1 MQLKSLFHTMTSK
14 IPLSSFS
21 IPPAARLLNHNL
33 TADPKSSTPAAF
45 RKVLAE
51 SPSIQRRARL
61 VDNRTHFSYVSPF
74 PLSFPYDIEPD
85 ESDTV
90 TDKAAFIERWL
101 SRREAIQEYQSQN
114 NTVLK
119 KYFPQERDQTRMLI
133 GLSETGIRDCLPQL
147 DVGDAFALLGKPALT
162 ASSSTEDN
170 NLQSTSTESDI
181 SARNDLV
188 DILGGH
194 AVLMSD
200 DFAPWSLRY
209 SGHQFGT
216 WAGQLGDGRAVT
228 ILVSQHPDD
237 PSLTYELQ
245 LKGAGRT
252 PYSRS
257 ADGLAVVRSSI
268 REFLCSEAMQAL
280 SIPTSRSLSLISLP
294 DVPVYRER
302 KEAASV
308 LTRMAPSFLRVGSFE
323 ALNGPQNIMFFGGGQ
338 QPPNYE
344 ALRILGEWVSKNVLK
359 LELDDGEAWGKK
371 LVLDVAERNAKMV
384 AAWQAYGFMHG
395 VINTDNVSV
404 LGLTID
410 YGPYTF
416 MDIFDSFHICNHTD
430 SEGRYSYRV
439 GFLLYIYCIESLILP
454 RTEPTRHDVSI
465 SLCVVYTSLIIR
477 SIYALHALLNAL
489 APLIGAEHSS
499 SPPKAVSPG
508 WSEVSNDQITAWKD
522 QGIDT
527 VKDDL
532 ERIMQAVIS
541 EEYVRLMR
549 RRLGLRR
556 QDESDE
562 SAIIRPLLRTMQDQA
577 LDFHGT
583 FRTLSRGAVVE
594 NLLGVNKDDG
604 FRKDWERWVGTYE
617 ARIESEKDEWSSQ
630 AERLEEMRKANPR
643 FILRQWVL
651 EEVIAKVEKDPDAG
665 KTVMAK
671 VLQMACSPFDPWGA
685 EDDSRPDEELS
696 AEEQEER
703 RYCGLGD
710 KSMLGFQCSCSS

>member
-1 MQLKSLFHTMTSK
+1 MTSK
-14 IPLSSFS
+14 VPLSSFS
-21 IPPAARLLNHNL
+21 IPPAAQLLNHNL

-51 SPSIQRRARL
+51 LPSIQRRARL
-61 VDNRTHFSYVSPF
+61 VDNKTHFSYVSPF
-74 PLSFPYDIEPD
+74 PLSFPYDIEPG

-90 TDKAAFIERWL
+90 TDKAAFIEQWL
-101 SRREAIQEYQSQN
+101 SRREAIQELRSQN
-114 NTVLK
+114 STVLK
-119 KYFPQERDQTRMLI
+119 KYIPQERDQTRMLI
-133 GLSETGIRDCLPQL
+133 GLSETGIRDCVPQL
-147 DVGDAFALLGKPALT
+147 DVGDAFTLLGKPALT

-170 NLQSTSTESDI
+170 NLQSRSTEPEI

-245 LKGAGRT
+245 SKGAGRT

-294 DVPVYRER
+294 DMPVYRER
-302 KEAASV
+302 KESACI

-323 ALNGPQNIMFFGGGQ
+323 ALNGPHNIMFFGGGQ

-359 LELDDGEAWGKK
+359 LELDNGEAWGKK

-404 LGLTID
+404 LGLSID
-410 YGPYTF
+410 YGPYAF

-430 SEGRYSYRV
+430 SEGRYSYRSQPDM
-439 GFLLYIYCIESLILP
+439 I
-454 RTEPTRHDVSI
+454 
-465 SLCVVYTSLIIR
+465 
-477 SIYALHALLNAL
+477 IYALRALLNAL
-489 APLIGAEHSS
+489 APLIGAEQSS

-508 WSEVSNDQITAWKD
+508 WSEVSTDQISAWKD
-522 QGIDT
+522 QGIEA

-541 EEYVRLMR
+541 EEYERLMR

-562 SAIIRPLLRTMQDQA
+562 STIIRPLLRIMQDQA

-583 FRTLSRGAVVE
+583 FRALSKGAVVE
-594 NLLGVNKDDG
+594 KLLGANKDDES
-604 FRKDWERWVGTYE
+604 RKDWERWVGTYE
-617 ARIESEKDEWSSQ
+617 ARVESEKDEWFSP
-630 AERLEEMRKANPR
+630 AERLEEMKKANPR

-651 EEVIAKVEKDPDAG
+651 EEVIAKVEKDPDTG
-665 KTVMAK
+665 KRVMAK

-696 AEEQEER
+696 AEEREER
-703 RYCGLGD
+703 RYCGMGD

>member
-1 MQLKSLFHTMTSK
+1 MISK

-21 IPPAARLLNHNL
+21 IPPAAQLLNHNL
-33 TADPKSSTPAAF
+33 TADPKSSTPTAF
-45 RKVLAE
+45 RKVLKE

-61 VDNRTHFSYVSPF
+61 VDNQSHFPTSPR
-74 PLSFPYDIEPD
+74 FPYHFHMILNRMHPIP
-85 ESDTV
+85 SLT
-90 TDKAAFIERWL
+90 RLLL
-101 SRREAIQEYQSQN
+101 SN
-114 NTVLK
+114 NGSP
-119 KYFPQERDQTRMLI
+119 KYIPQHRDQTRTLI
-133 GLSETGIRDCLPQL
+133 GLSETGVRDCIPQL
-147 DVGDAFALLGKPALT
+147 DVGDAFALLGKPAL
-162 ASSSTEDN
+162 ADSNSTEDKD
-170 NLQSTSTESDI
+170 LQSKSAASDSDV
-181 SARNDLV
+181 SARKDLV
-188 DILGGH
+188 EILGGH

-302 KEAASV
+302 KESACI

-338 QPPNYE
+338 QLPNYE

-359 LELDDGEAWGKK
+359 LELEDGEAWGKK

-404 LGLTID
+404 LGLSID
-410 YGPYTF
+410 YGPYAF
-416 MDIFDSFHICNHTD
+416 MDIFDPFHICNHSD
-430 SEGRYSYRV
+430 SEGRYSYKSQPDM
-439 GFLLYIYCIESLILP
+439 I
-454 RTEPTRHDVSI
+454 
-465 SLCVVYTSLIIR
+465 
-477 SIYALHALLNAL
+477 IYALRALLNAL
-489 APLIGAEHSS
+489 APLIGAEQSS

-508 WSEVSNDQITAWKD
+508 WSEVSKDQIAAWKD
-522 QGIDT
+522 QGIDA
-527 VKDDL
+527 VKEDL
-532 ERIMQAVIS
+532 ERISQAVIS

-549 RRLGLRR
+549 RRLGLRK

-562 SAIIRPLLRTMQDQA
+562 STIIRPLLRIMEDQA

-583 FRTLSRGAVVE
+583 FRTLSKGAVVDE
-594 NLLGVNKDDG
+594 LLGANKDDR
-604 FRKDWERWVGTYE
+604 FRKEWVEWVGTFE
-617 ARIESEKDEWSSQ
+617 ARVESEKDEWSSRT
-630 AERLEEMRKANPR
+630 ERLEEMRKANPR
-643 FILRQWVL
+643 FVLRQWVL
-651 EEVIAKVEKDPDAG
+651 EEVIAKVEKDPDTGKESDGEGFAG
-665 KTVMAK
+665 A
-671 VLQMACSPFDPWGA
+671 MACSPFDPWGA
-685 EDDSRPDEELS
+685 EDDSRSDEGLS
-696 AEEQEER
+696 AEEREER

-710 KSMLGFQCSCSS
+710 KNMLGFQCSCSS

>member
-1 MQLKSLFHTMTSK
+1 MISK

-21 IPPAARLLNHNL
+21 IPPAAQLLNHNL
-33 TADPKSSTPAAF
+33 TADPKSSTPTAF
-45 RKVLAE
+45 RKVLKE

-61 VDNRTHFSYVSPF
+61 VDNQSHFSYVSPF

-85 ESDTV
+85 ASDTI
-90 TDKAAFIERWL
+90 TDKAALIEQWL
-101 SRREAIQEYQSQN
+101 SRREAIQEFRSQN

-119 KYFPQERDQTRMLI
+119 KYIPQHRDQTRTLI
-133 GLSETGIRDCLPQL
+133 GLSETGVRDCIPQL
-147 DVGDAFALLGKPALT
+147 DVGDAFALLGKPAL
-162 ASSSTEDN
+162 ADSNSTEDKD
-170 NLQSTSTESDI
+170 LQSKSAASDSDV
-181 SARNDLV
+181 SARKDLV
-188 DILGGH
+188 EILGGH

-302 KEAASV
+302 KESACI

-338 QPPNYE
+338 QLPNYE

-359 LELDDGEAWGKK
+359 LELEDGEAWGKK

-404 LGLTID
+404 LGLSID
-410 YGPYTF
+410 YGPYAF
-416 MDIFDSFHICNHTD
+416 MDIFDPFHICNHSD
-430 SEGRYSYRV
+430 SEGRYSYKSQPDM
-439 GFLLYIYCIESLILP
+439 I
-454 RTEPTRHDVSI
+454 
-465 SLCVVYTSLIIR
+465 
-477 SIYALHALLNAL
+477 IYALRALLNAL
-489 APLIGAEHSS
+489 APLIGAEQSS

-508 WSEVSNDQITAWKD
+508 WSEVSKDQIAAWKD
-522 QGIDT
+522 QGIDA
-527 VKDDL
+527 VKEDL
-532 ERIMQAVIS
+532 ERISQAVIS

-549 RRLGLRR
+549 RRLGLRK

-562 SAIIRPLLRTMQDQA
+562 STIIRPLLRIMEDQA

-583 FRTLSRGAVVE
+583 FRTLSKGAVVDE
-594 NLLGVNKDDG
+594 LLGANKDDR
-604 FRKDWERWVGTYE
+604 FRKEWVEWVGTFE
-617 ARIESEKDEWSSQ
+617 ARVESEKDEWSSRT
-630 AERLEEMRKANPR
+630 ERLEEMRKANPR
-643 FILRQWVL
+643 FVLRQWVL
-651 EEVIAKVEKDPDAG
+651 EEVIAKVEKDPDTG
-665 KTVMAK
+665 KRVMAK

-685 EDDSRPDEELS
+685 EDDSRSDEGLS
-696 AEEQEER
+696 AEEREER

-710 KSMLGFQCSCSS
+710 KNMLGFQCSCSS

>member
-1 MQLKSLFHTMTSK
+1 MQLKSLFYTMTSK

-21 IPPAARLLNHNL
+21 IPPAAQLLNHNL
-33 TADPKSSTPAAF
+33 TADPKSSTPTAF

-61 VDNRTHFSYVSPF
+61 VDNKTHFSYVSPF

-85 ESDTV
+85 ESDTI
-90 TDKAAFIERWL
+90 TDKAAFIEQWL
-101 SRREAIQEYQSQN
+101 SRREATQELRSQN

-119 KYFPQERDQTRMLI
+119 KYIPQERDQTRILI
-133 GLSETGIRDCLPQL
+133 GLSETGIRDCVPQL
-147 DVGDAFALLGKPALT
+147 DVGDAFTLLGKPALT
-162 ASSSTEDN
+162 ASNSTEDYN
-170 NLQSTSTESDI
+170 IRSTSTVSDI
-181 SARNDLV
+181 SAREDFV
-188 DILGGH
+188 DVLGGH

-302 KEAASV
+302 KESACV

-323 ALNGPQNIMFFGGGQ
+323 ALNGPHNIMLFGGGQ

-359 LELDDGEAWGKK
+359 LELHDGEAWGKK

-410 YGPYTF
+410 YGPYAF

-430 SEGRYSYRV
+430 SEGRYSYRSQPDM
-439 GFLLYIYCIESLILP
+439 I
-454 RTEPTRHDVSI
+454 
-465 SLCVVYTSLIIR
+465 
-477 SIYALHALLNAL
+477 IYALRALLNTL
-489 APLIGAEHSS
+489 APLIGAEQSS
-499 SPPKAVSPG
+499 SPPKAVSPD
-508 WSEVSNDQITAWKD
+508 WSEVSTDQLAAWKD
-522 QGIDT
+522 QGIDA

-532 ERIMQAVIS
+532 ERIMQAAIS

-549 RRLGLRR
+549 RRLGLCR

-562 SAIIRPLLRTMQDQA
+562 SIIIRPLLRIMQDQA
-577 LDFHGT
+577 FDFHGT
-583 FRTLSRGAVVE
+583 FRALSKGATVE
-594 NLLGVNKDDG
+594 KLLGANEDDG
-604 FRKDWERWVGTYE
+604 SRKDWKRWVETYE
-617 ARIESEKDEWSSQ
+617 ARVESEKDEWSSQ
-630 AERLEEMRKANPR
+630 ADRLEEMRNANPR
-643 FILRQWVL
+643 FVLRQWVL
-651 EEVIAKVEKDPDAG
+651 EEVIAKVEKDPDMG
-665 KTVMAK
+665 KKVMAK

-685 EDDSRPDEELS
+685 EDDSRLDEELS
-696 AEEQEER
+696 AEEREER
-703 RYCGLGD
+703 RYCSLGD

>member
-1 MQLKSLFHTMTSK
+1 MTSK
-14 IPLSSFS
+14 IPLSSFP
-21 IPPAARLLNHNL
+21 IPPAAQLLNHIL

-45 RKVLAE
+45 RKVLAK

-74 PLSFPYDIEPD
+74 SLSFPYDIEPD
-85 ESDTV
+85 ESDIV
-90 TDKAAFIERWL
+90 TDKATFIEQWL
-101 SRREAIQEYQSQN
+101 SRREAIQEFRSQN

-119 KYFPQERDQTRMLI
+119 KYIPQERDQTRILI
-133 GLSETGIRDCLPQL
+133 GLSETGIRDCVPQL
-147 DVGDAFALLGKPALT
+147 DVGDAFTLLGKPALT
-162 ASSSTEDN
+162 ASNNTEDK

-302 KEAASV
+302 KESACV

-323 ALNGPQNIMFFGGGQ
+323 ALNGPHNIMFFGGGQ

-359 LELDDGEAWGKK
+359 LELAEGEAWGKK

-410 YGPYTF
+410 YGPYAF
-416 MDIFDSFHICNHTD
+416 MDIFDPFHICNHTD
-430 SEGRYSYRV
+430 SEGRYSYR
-439 GFLLYIYCIESLILP
+439 
-454 RTEPTRHDVSI
+454 PTRHDVSI
-465 SLCVVYTSLIIR
+465 SVCAVHMSLIIY
-477 SIYALHALLNAL
+477 SIYALRALLNAL
-489 APLIGAEHSS
+489 APLIGAEQSS
-499 SPPKAVSPG
+499 SPPKAVSPD
-508 WSEVSNDQITAWKD
+508 WSEVSTDQIAAWKD
-522 QGIDT
+522 QGIDA

-532 ERIMQAVIS
+532 ERVMQAVIS

-562 SAIIRPLLRTMQDQA
+562 STIIRPLLRIMQDQA

-583 FRTLSRGAVVE
+583 FRTLSKGAVVE
-594 NLLGVNKDDG
+594 KLLGANKDDE

-617 ARIESEKDEWSSQ
+617 ARVEGEKDEWSSQ
-630 AERLEEMRKANPR
+630 AERLEEMRTANPR

-651 EEVIAKVEKDPDAG
+651 EEVIAKVEKDPDTG
-665 KTVMAK
+665 KRVMAK
-671 VLQMACSPFDPWGA
+671 VLQMACSPFDSWGA

-696 AEEQEER
+696 AEEREER
-703 RYCGLGD
+703 RYCGMGD
-710 KSMLGFQCSCSS
+710 KNMLGFQCSCSS

>member
-21 IPPAARLLNHNL
+21 IPPTAQLLNHNL

-101 SRREAIQEYQSQN
+101 SRREAIQEYQSQS

-162 ASSSTEDN
+162 VSISTEDK

-395 VINTDNVSV
+395 VINTDNISV

-410 YGPYTF
+410 YGPYAF

-430 SEGRYSYRV
+430 SEGRYSYRSQPDM
-439 GFLLYIYCIESLILP
+439 I
-454 RTEPTRHDVSI
+454 
-465 SLCVVYTSLIIR
+465 
-477 SIYALHALLNAL
+477 IYALRALLNAL
-489 APLIGAEHSS
+489 APLIGAEQSS
-499 SPPKAVSPG
+499 SPPKALSPG
-508 WSEVSNDQITAWKD
+508 WSEVSNDQIAAWKD
-522 QGIDT
+522 QGIDA

-532 ERIMQAVIS
+532 EHIMQAVIS

-594 NLLGVNKDDG
+594 KLLGANKDDG
-604 FRKDWERWVGTYE
+604 FRKDWERWVRTYE

-630 AERLEEMRKANPR
+630 EERLEEMRKANPR

-685 EDDSRPDEELS
+685 EDDSRPDEELN

>member
-1 MQLKSLFHTMTSK
+1 MTSK
-14 IPLSSFS
+14 ISLSSFPL
-21 IPPAARLLNHNL
+21 PPTANLLNHNL

-45 RKVLAE
+45 RKVLAG

-61 VDNRTHFSYVSPF
+61 VDNQAHFSYVSPF
-74 PLSFPYDIEPD
+74 PLSFPYDIIPD
-85 ESDTV
+85 EPDTV
-90 TDKAAFIERWL
+90 TDKAAFIEQWL
-101 SRREAIQEYQSQN
+101 SRREATQEFRSQS

-119 KYFPQERDQTRMLI
+119 KYIPQERNQTRMLI
-133 GLSETGIRDCLPQL
+133 GLSETGIRDCIPQL
-147 DVGDAFALLGKPALT
+147 HVGDAFALLGKPALT
-162 ASSSTEDN
+162 ASSAVDN
-170 NLQSTSTESDI
+170 NLSASTASESDI

-188 DILGGH
+188 DILSGH
-194 AVLMSD
+194 AVLTSD

-268 REFLCSEAMQAL
+268 REFLCSEALQAL

-302 KEAASV
+302 KETACI
-308 LTRMAPSFLRVGSFE
+308 LTRMAPSFIRIGSFE

-338 QPPNYE
+338 QSPNYE
-344 ALRILGEWVSKNVLK
+344 ALRILGEWVSRKVLK
-359 LELDDGEAWGKK
+359 FGLDDGEAWGKK

-395 VINTDNVSV
+395 VINTDNVSIM
-404 LGLTID
+404 GLTID
-410 YGPYTF
+410 YGPYAF

-430 SEGRYSYRV
+430 SEGRYSYRKQPDM
-439 GFLLYIYCIESLILP
+439 I
-454 RTEPTRHDVSI
+454 
-465 SLCVVYTSLIIR
+465 
-477 SIYALHALLNAL
+477 IYALHALLNTL
-489 APLIGAEHSS
+489 APLIGAEQSS
-499 SPPKAVSPG
+499 TPPKAVSPG
-508 WSEVSNDQITAWKD
+508 WSKVSNDQISAWKD
-522 QGIDT
+522 QGIDA

-532 ERIMQAVIS
+532 ERITQSVIP
-541 EEYVRLMR
+541 EEYARLMR

-556 QDESDE
+556 QDGSDE
-562 SAIIRPLLRTMQDQA
+562 STIIQPLLRIMEDQA

-594 NLLGVNKDDG
+594 KLLGPNKDDG
-604 FRKDWERWVGTYE
+604 FRKDWEDWVGKYE
-617 ARIESEKDEWSSQ
+617 ARIESEKDEWSSR
-630 AERLEEMRKANPR
+630 AERLEEMRKVNPR
-643 FILRQWVL
+643 FVLRQWVL
-651 EEVIAKVEKDPDAG
+651 EEVIAKVEKDPDTG
-665 KTVMAK
+665 KGVMAK
-671 VLQMACSPFDPWGA
+671 VLQMTCSPFDLWGA

-696 AEEQEER
+696 AEELEER